1 MSHYRIIN
9 IVYFLDAEIVFNR
22 HTAASG
28 AAVAAA
34 LDEHRADARR

>member
-9 IVYFLDAEIVFNR
+9 IVDFLYREIVFYR
-22 HTAASG
+22 HATASG